1 MKLKDYIEKLNEA
14 LLEDQS
20 IGELEVYSPTDG
32 EWNSILKQDIG
43 LDIAYVPINSRNE
56 TDEFVME
63 CYLADVLEE
72 YVDYD
77 EFMIEN
83 KKVIIL

>member
-43 LDIAYVPINSRNE
+43 VDVAYVPINSHNE

-63 CYLADVLEE
+63 RYLAEALEE
-72 YVDYD
+72 YADYD
-77 EFMIEN
+77 DFMIEN
-83 KKVIIL
+83 KKVLIL

>member
-32 EWNSILKQDIG
+32 EMNSILQQGIG
-43 LDIAYVPINSRNE
+43 LDIAYVPINSGNE

-63 CYLADVLEE
+63 CYLDDVLEE
-72 YVDYD
+72 YADYD
-77 EFMIEN
+77 DFMIEN